1 MTTTRLWRLAGA
13 LALAHIV
20 LVLGG
25 VSVEQTPVLGD
36 AAADT
41 AAALVGSPLSTEFSG
56 GYVEYLGFLVF
67 LVGALLLARLL
78 RGSSETSGWLAACIS
93 GTAVTYTAVNV
104 ATGFAAGAAA
114 LYDGHHGAP
123 LATITT
129 VNDVRNFAFFLSIGV
144 LGVFTMAVA
153 GAVHATR
160 VLPTWLAY
168 TGYVVGLVCIAAVPT
183 ARLGGIDSA
192 NLLWL
197 VWFLAFGIRALRGPR
212 TAPAAVSAVPVGA

>member
-1 MTTTRLWRLAGA
+1 MA
-13 LALAHIV
+13 
-20 LVLGG
+20 
-25 VSVEQTPVLGD
+25 
-36 AAADT
+36 
-41 AAALVGSPLSTEFSG
+41 G

-78 RGSSETSGWLAACIS
+78 RGTSEISGWLAACIG
-93 GTAVTYTAVNV
+93 GTAVTYTAATI

-144 LGVFTMAVA
+144 LGVFTLAVA

-160 VLPTWLAY
+160 TLPTWLAY
-168 TGYVVGLVCIAAVPT
+168 TGYVVGLVSIAAVPA
-183 ARLGGIDSA
+183 ARVGGTDSA

-197 VWFLAFGIRALRGPR
+197 VWFLALGVAALRGPR
-212 TAPAAVSAVPVGA
+212 SVAAAVEAVSIGA